1 MNLWILKPGHKV
13 GLRGGGNAEVLAE
26 TQDGERIMVRYLE
39 VPDHPALEGSEN
51 LTSADEI
58 EVLLGVA
65 PKTEWGEEIVVIV
78 HHIPESEEAE
88 EGYEALTMKGV
99 PHNVSISAESSTSAQ
114 EALDQLLSGLKVFG
128 FSGRVNVEDATYIG
142 GMQQYKVEVH

>member
-26 TQDGERIMVRYLE
+26 TQDGEQIMVRYLE
-39 VPDHPALEGSEN
+39 VPEDPALEGAEK

-58 EVLLGVA
+58 ENLLGVA
-65 PKTEWGEEIVVIV
+65 PKTDWGVEIVVIV
-78 HHIPESEEAE
+78 HHIPESEETE

-99 PHNVSISAESSTSAQ
+99 PHNVLVSAGSRSSAQ

-128 FSGRVNVEDATYIG
+128 FSGSVKIEDATYIG
-142 GMQQYKVEVH
+142 GVHQYEVEIR